1 MLAPAIRRFS
11 VADLTDK
18 SGWILTRLT
27 LLYPNKSEQ
36 VLANWLRMLAN
47 RNDSLFIRT
56 DHAIAMAEVVVLNL
70 MDDHP
75 VIYERFV
82 WCENRQNIHHIDEAA
97 QLYEEIKRWAKSMSI
112 EKIIV
117 NRSSDVPKERIGKT
131 IGRVWLEEIN
141 YVRV

>member
-1 MLAPAIRRFS
+1 MLAPAMRRFS
-11 VADLTDK
+11 LADLTDK

-36 VLANWLRMLAN
+36 VLANWLRMLAS
-47 RNDSLFIRT
+47 RNDCFFART
-56 DHAIAMAEVVVLNL
+56 DHAVAMAEVVVLNL